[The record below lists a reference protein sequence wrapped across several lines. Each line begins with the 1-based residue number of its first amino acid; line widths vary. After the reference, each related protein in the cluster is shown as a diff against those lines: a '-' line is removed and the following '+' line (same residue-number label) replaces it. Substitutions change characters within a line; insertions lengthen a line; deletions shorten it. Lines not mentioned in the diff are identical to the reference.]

1 MKQKKDKSAELKT
14 SVEDMQKLLKEL
26 QEKSDFEKKDLI
38 LTLQRV
44 QAEFENYKKRTDN
57 EKQEFMKFA
66 NSSLMF
72 KLLPIIDN
80 FDLALQNKCLN
91 DDFIAGIAMIHEQMV
106 KILEDI
112 GLKKIDA
119 KDKEFNP
126 YLHEALLQEKSDK
139 DNIVLEEL
147 QKGYKLN
154 DKVLRPVKVKIGKK
168 D

>member
-1 MKQKKDKSAELKT
+1 MPTNCRAC
-14 SVEDMQKLLKEL
+14 
-26 QEKSDFEKKDLI
+26 
-38 LTLQRV
+38 
-44 QAEFENYKKRTDN
+44 RTVSYL
-57 EKQEFMKFA
+57 F
-66 NSSLMF
+66 
-72 KLLPIIDN
+72 
-80 FDLALQNKCLN
+80 LASE
-91 DDFIAGIAMIHEQMV
+91 GI
-106 KILEDI
+106 EDI